1 MSGLRSG
8 YAVGAPADVPSSS
21 GPRRRL

>member
-1 MSGLRSG
+1 MPGLRSG